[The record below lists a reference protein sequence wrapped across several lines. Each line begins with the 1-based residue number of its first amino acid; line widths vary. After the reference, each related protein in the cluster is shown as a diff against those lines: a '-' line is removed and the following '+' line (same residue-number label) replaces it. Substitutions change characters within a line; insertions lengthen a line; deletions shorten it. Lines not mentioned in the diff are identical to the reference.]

1 MQDAAGEVELR
12 DEEGGIRSGFLHDV
26 VSALDAGNAA
36 KVRELVLP
44 LHEADLA
51 DLIQLLRPEQRGV
64 LIGMLGDEFKVAA
77 LPELDEA
84 VRDQVLEV
92 MPADRVAEA
101 LQQLES
107 DEAVYVIEDLD
118 KEEQSDILA
127 KLPSFERAK
136 LERSLEYPEDSAGRI
151 MQTDLIAVPPFW
163 SVGQTIDYMSEADDL
178 PDRFYEV
185 FVVDPAYHL
194 IGSTA
199 LNRLLRSKRT
209 ASVESITD
217 HEIHPIPAEADQ
229 EEVARQFERY
239 NLTSAPVVDQDK
251 RLVGVITAD
260 DVVEVVQEEASEDI
274 LHMGGVAGES
284 VSDSVLQTTRLR
296 FTWLLANLA
305 TAILASF
312 VISLFEATIE
322 QMVALAVLMPIV
334 ASMGGNAGTQTMTVA
349 VRALATQDLGPVNA
363 FRVILRECAVGL
375 LNGMLFAVIM
385 AAIAYFWFGSDQL
398 GLVIGVAMIVNLLAA
413 ALAGILIP
421 LGLEALGLDPAIA
434 SGVFVTTVTDVVGF
448 FAFLGLAALWLV

>member
-12 DEEGGIRSGFLHDV
+12 DEEGGIRSEFLHAV
-26 VSALDAGNAA
+26 VAALEEGDAA
-36 KVRELVLP
+36 KVRELTLP

-51 DLIQLLRPEQRGV
+51 DLIGLLRPEQRGD
-64 LIGMLGDEFKVAA
+64 LITTLGADFNAAA
-77 LPELDEA
+77 LPELDAA

-92 MPADRVAEA
+92 MRPEQVAEA
-101 LQQLES
+101 LQQLDS
-107 DEAVYVIEDLD
+107 DEAVYLIEDLD
-118 KEEQSDILA
+118 KDEQSDILA
-127 KLPSFERAK
+127 KLPSFERAQ

-163 SVGQTIDYMSEADDL
+163 SVGQTIDFMRVAEDL
-178 PDRFYEV
+178 PDRFYEI

-194 IGSTA
+194 IGSVA
-199 LNRLLRSKRT
+199 LNRLLRSKRPVT
-209 ASVESITD
+209 IESITD
-217 HEIHPIPAEADQ
+217 HDIHPVQAEADQ

-260 DVVEVVQEEASEDI
+260 DVVEVMQEEASEDI
-274 LHMGGVAGES
+274 LKMGGVAGES
-284 VSDSVLQTTRLR
+284 VTDSVWRTTQLR
-296 FTWLLANLA
+296 FTWLLVNLA
-305 TAILASF
+305 TAIVASL
-312 VISLFEATIE
+312 VIGLFGATIE

-349 VRALATQDLGPVNA
+349 VRAIATQDLGSVNA
-363 FRVILRECAVGL
+363 LRVILRETAVGL
-375 LNGMLFAVIM
+375 LNGLVF
-385 AAIAYFWFGSDQL
+385 AAIVGVIVYFWFGSGPL
-398 GLVIGVAMIVNLLAA
+398 GLVIAAAMIVNLIVA
-413 ALAGILIP
+413 ALAGIMIP
-421 LGLEALGLDPAIA
+421 LTLDSLDIDPAVA